1 MDPKIEKYVLQ
12 PAIVGALAGGATAF
26 LIGSDGKVPFTSFME
41 FSPAV
46 SMGLIAASSDIVG
59 TVVTDAIADATE
71 DDRFDEMQRRMIK
84 PALVGGV
91 MAVSA
96 PYLVNSSY
104 ADTAAI
110 LKVGMLGASSS
121 AFGKYL
127 AEMAPTE

>member
-1 MDPKIEKYVLQ
+1 
-12 PAIVGALAGGATAF
+12 
-26 LIGSDGKVPFTSFME
+26 ME

-59 TVVTDAIADATE
+59 TVITDAIADATE

-84 PALVGGV
+84 PAMVGGV
-91 MAVSA
+91 MAISA

-104 ADTAAI
+104 TDTAAI
-110 LKVGMLGASSS
+110 LKVGVLGASSS

-127 AEMAPTE
+127 AEIAPTE

>member
-12 PAIVGALAGGATAF
+12 PALTGILAGGVTAF
-26 LIGSDGKVPFTSFME
+26 MIGNDGKVPFTSFME

-59 TVVTDAIADATE
+59 TVITDAIADATE

-84 PALVGGV
+84 PTVVGGV
-91 MAVSA
+91 MAISA

-110 LKVGMLGASSS
+110 LKVALLGGGASVG
-121 AFGKYL
+121 AKYF
-127 AEMAPTE
+127 ADMAPTE

>member
-26 LIGSDGKVPFTSFME
+26 LIGNTGKVPFTSFME

-59 TVVTDAIADATE
+59 TVITDAIADATE

-110 LKVGMLGASSS
+110 LKVAMLGATAS
-121 AFGKYL
+121 AGGKYL